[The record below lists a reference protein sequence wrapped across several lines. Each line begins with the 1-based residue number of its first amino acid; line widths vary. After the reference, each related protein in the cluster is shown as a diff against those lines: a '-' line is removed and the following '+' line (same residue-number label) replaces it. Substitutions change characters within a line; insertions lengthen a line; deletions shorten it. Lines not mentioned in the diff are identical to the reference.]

1 MSINL
6 YTNKGLFK
14 LNPAIG
20 IMQFMFIRGLISTF
34 LMTVWSYGSLKTTL
48 IDSVDRSNL
57 ASLVFRCLQGAIS
70 LFITFL
76 SIKFFNV
83 STVGI
88 VCSLTPLFVCLF
100 AYFLRGERL
109 QTSE

>member
-6 YTNKGLFK
+6 YTNKGLFN
-14 LNPAIG
+14 LNPVVG
-20 IMQFMFIRGLISTF
+20 IMQFMFIRGVISTV
-34 LMTVWSYGSLKTTL
+34 LMTLWSYGSLKITF
-48 IDSVDRSNL
+48 IDSIDKSNI

-100 AYFLRGERL
+100 AYFLLGERL
-109 QTSE
+109 